1 MKGGVDVEAGIEE
14 KKVLLVLDELQ
25 VCGSGELEGVA
36 AMGFEIKDVVCA
48 FGESELIS
56 TLAAVECVVAL
67 AAVEGVVPESAAEG
81 VVAVV
86 SA

>member
-1 MKGGVDVEAGIEE
+1 MDVVVGIEE
-14 KKVLLVLDELQ
+14 KEVLLVLDELQ
-25 VCGSGELEGVA
+25 GCGSGELEGVA

-56 TLAAVECVVAL
+56 TLAAVEGVVAC
-67 AAVEGVVPESAAEG
+67 AAVECVVPESAAES